1 MDLLA
6 RFSFTTEIAAAVILL
21 AGFLFGVIIRFA
33 LNRIAVRIQNRSGA
47 IARSSGQIL
56 LRAAPLTF
64 WIILAA
70 ALFWSLQMLE
80 VADARWELL
89 SKITDWLPKLVV
101 SFAIVATS
109 HLIGTALR
117 DLVRGSI
124 RQAELARQISHL
136 SYAIVLMIGL
146 FIAIQNIGIDVSF
159 LQSLVLIV
167 VAVGAAAFGL
177 AFALGAQGYISNL
190 IGQRELSRYEIGD
203 HLIID
208 DIEGTVVEINKTNVV
223 LLTNVGRATIPAAR
237 FLETTTVVVSE
248 ER

>member
-1 MDLLA
+1 MDLLT
-6 RFSFTTEIAAAVILL
+6 SITFTSEIAAALVLL
-21 AGFLFGVIIRFA
+21 AGFLIGLIIRFM
-33 LNRIAVRIQNRSGA
+33 LNRFAVRIQNRYEGF
-47 IARSSGQIL
+47 ARSVGQIL
-56 LRAAPLTF
+56 LRAAPLAF

-70 ALFWSLQMLE
+70 AVFWSLQLLE
-80 VADARWELL
+80 VADTRWELL
-89 SKITDWLPKLVV
+89 GTITAWLPKLVV
-101 SFAIVATS
+101 SFAIIAAS

-124 RQAELARQISHL
+124 RQTDLAKQISYL

-167 VAVGAAAFGL
+167 VAVGTAAFGM
-177 AFALGAQGYISNL
+177 AFALGARSYISNL
-190 IGQRELSRYEIGD
+190 IAQRESSRYEIGD
-203 HLIID
+203 HMIVD
-208 DIEGTVVEINKTNVV
+208 GVEGTVVEINKTNIV
-223 LLTNVGRATIPAAR
+223 LLTDVGRATIPAAR